1 MLTELRITNFAII
14 DHLEIRFDSGLTVF
28 TGETGAGKSII
39 IDALETVLGSRAN
52 TSLIRSGAERAS
64 IEADFYIPEAV
75 RSPIHDLLKNED
87 LLDDPDYITLGRDLR
102 RSGRN
107 VARVNGRSVSLNLL
121 RALGE
126 YLVDIHGQSQHLSLL
141 RVREHIKLLDAYA
154 NSDNLLAA
162 YRKVYH
168 TLQET
173 HRELEALRAAERD
186 SAQRADLL
194 RFQVDEIEAANLH
207 PGEEDD
213 LRAERIRLSNAEKLA
228 MLAQK
233 ALQFLDEGSPESPA
247 ATDLLGGALDAL
259 NRLTRIDAEQ
269 SKLSEQAT
277 ALFEETAD
285 LSRALQNYLDS
296 TAFDPNR
303 LAEIEERLD
312 LIVTLKRKYGNTI
325 ADVLATAERARTDLD
340 NITHAEE
347 RLQELEG
354 QASELLKQLA
364 ARGLSLSAQR
374 QTAADALSRA
384 IEAELNDLRMP
395 GARFRVDFSRKPDPQ
410 GVLLPDGE
418 QVAFNAEGIE
428 QVEFLVET
436 NPGEGFKPL
445 VKIASGG
452 ETARLMLALKN
463 VLAQADRVPTLIFDE
478 IDQGIGGRVGAVVGQ
493 KLWQLARQHQV
504 LCVTHLPQLAAFSG
518 YHFQVQKQI
527 EGGRTTTT
535 VTQVEGDARIHE
547 LAQMLGAVSIGTL
560 KSAQEILQSAGEWTA
575 GISDQ
580 G

>member
-107 VARVNGRSVSLNLL
+107 AARVNGRSVSLNLL

-154 NSDNLLAA
+154 NSGNLLAA
-162 YRKVYH
+162 YRKVYQ

-173 HRELEALRAAERD
+173 RRELEALRAAERD

-259 NRLTRIDAEQ
+259 NRLARIDAEQ

>member
-154 NSDNLLAA
+154 NSGNLLAT
-162 YRKVYH
+162 YRKVYQ
-168 TLQET
+168 TLQKNR
-173 HRELEALRAAERD
+173 RELEALRAAERD

-259 NRLTRIDAEQ
+259 NRLARIDAEQ